1 VGFCDNV
8 AAQSYAAA
16 SAVPRRGQFV
26 AAHQLDADLSRH
38 CPSAFIRFVFN
49 LRVGNAIKLHSDI
62 R

>member
-1 VGFCDNV
+1 VGFCDTV
-8 AAQSYAAA
+8 AAQSNTAA
-16 SAVPRRGQFV
+16 SAVRRGQFGT
-26 AAHQLDADLSRH
+26 AHQLDADLSRR